1 VRAQGDEPAQQRAN
15 ALVERTHARAFAE
28 WLAGE
33 QLESGA
39 FADASGQ
46 GLSATRRALAA
57 LVQVGVMQGAL
68 VERAAQHL
76 VRAQRPDG
84 CWEPATEAAEGAAI
98 EATGRI
104 VGVLAR
110 TRCVRSRTLDAAADW
125 LSARFAPERVQGF
138 AIGALGAYAA
148 TFANVSHED
157 SDAIL
162 QWCGRELERGF
173 RAGAFDA
180 VRTARVLVDCDAPSL
195 PGARFAANEVAGAL
209 LREQE
214 PDGGWP
220 SRGGEPACRIAR
232 TLDALAGLARLAHH

>member
-1 VRAQGDEPAQQRAN
+1 
-15 ALVERTHARAFAE
+15 
-28 WLAGE
+28 
-33 QLESGA
+33 
-39 FADASGQ
+39 
-46 GLSATRRALAA
+46 
-57 LVQVGVMQGAL
+57 VQVGVMQGAL
-68 VERAAQHL
+68 VERAARHL
-76 VRAQRPDG
+76 ARAQRPDG
-84 CWEPATEAAEGAAI
+84 CWEPARGASEGAAI

-104 VGVLAR
+104 AGVLAR
-110 TRCVRSRTLDAAADW
+110 TPCVKSRTLDAAADW
-125 LSARFAPERVQGF
+125 LAERFAPERVQGF

-148 TFANVSHED
+148 TFANIAHEA

-195 PGARFAANEVAGAL
+195 PGARFAANEVVAAL

-214 PDGGWP
+214 QDGGWP

-232 TLDALAGLARLAHH
+232 TLDALAGLARLSRY